1 MKPIRFFLLA
11 IFCGIATHTPGQG
24 TGTQIIKNL
33 DELSPSQRKQILVQY
48 GDSGFSSSTSED
60 NDPSASSLI
69 GSGNVAGSEETF
81 FSPNGSE
88 SHSDNENSTRLR
100 ILYELEDKIQTDLK
114 MLELDLSKRNGDPE
128 TLELEAYRKDRLH
141 DLALILREIKALQ
154 LEVISKRLKLG
165 VIPTQQRL
173 SPFGYS
179 SFDGQNLRQKYYSQ
193 LRSANSAFPANYKI
207 GPGDLLEIHLY
218 GQKDDQYSLAIGRG
232 GVLNFPEIGPIN
244 IFEKGNSFEN
254 LQNLIKERVNDKFGG
269 GVQVFVGMGGLRQ
282 IRVFL
287 AGEFKEPGQMLVY
300 AGSSLS
306 NLLMDCGGV
315 TEIASLRTLT
325 LKRKGSKD
333 QVLDLYD
340 LLLRGDFLDATL
352 EEGDMVF
359 LPTVKSRVWVG
370 GEVLR
375 PAIYEFAGDSSLA
388 DVIGLSGGVT
398 NRARSS
404 SIRLYRAKGKDGF
417 VGLKTLDLTTDSAFE
432 ISNGDR
438 IEVGKISERN
448 FMAITVEGEVEH
460 PGNHEWFDGQRIS
473 DVLRS
478 RAFYSDDADLNYALV
493 RRKGFSGRVSIF
505 AFSPN
510 EVLEGTDSKEN
521 IVLSPS
527 DKIIILTRSDRS
539 KRSRAIRPLL
549 EELQFEGKPGRGIP
563 SVSVNG
569 MIHFPGEYPYALN
582 MTLGDLINAG
592 GGMTG
597 AAYMLSCELSRQ
609 SVDFNSSQ
617 PSALVL
623 HRNLSLLST
632 DDLDT
637 VLMPKDVL
645 SIKPIPSWTK
655 EQTVQLRG
663 EVRFPGTYIIQK
675 NEKLNDVIERAG
687 GFTEHAFLRG
697 AVFTRL
703 NLIKREQEQKEK
715 LITQLE
721 SDLANVS
728 LSATSSS
735 SAAKAKAVADSL
747 LARLKNNVPQGRLVI
762 DLEKQA
768 RKENDQSII
777 LRHGD
782 NLSVPGTPFEISVM
796 GEVQFATSH
805 LFDPKLGMKDYI
817 QRSGGYSAN
826 ADEGRVFAVKANG
839 SVLTKANSGWFK
851 TNKSGGNLE
860 AGDVI
865 VVPINL
871 EKGMWLEALTSGS
884 QVVYQLAVAAAAVNS
899 F

>member
-1 MKPIRFFLLA
+1 MKPILFFLLA
-11 IFCGIATHTPGQG
+11 IFCGFATYAPGQE
-24 TGTQIIKNL
+24 TSTQIIKNL
-33 DELSPSQRKQILVQY
+33 DGLSPNQRKQILAQY
-48 GDSGFSSSTSED
+48 GKPGFTPSTSED
-60 NDPSASSLI
+60 NVLSASSLI
-69 GSGNVAGSEETF
+69 GSGNVAGSEGTF
-81 FSPNGSE
+81 LLPNDSE
-88 SHSDNENSTRLR
+88 DHSDNEDSIRLR
-100 ILYELEDKIQTDLK
+100 ILYELEAKIQEDLK
-114 MLELDLSKRNGDPE
+114 KLKLDLSKKNIDPE
-128 TLELEAYRKDRLH
+128 TLELEAYRKDRQH
-141 DLALILREIKALQ
+141 DLALVLREIKALQ
-154 LEVISKRLKLG
+154 LEVISKRLKVG
-165 VIPTQQRL
+165 VIPTQERL
-173 SPFGYS
+173 LPFGYS
-179 SFDGQNLRQKYYSQ
+179 SFDGENLRQKYYPQ
-193 LRSANSAFPANYKI
+193 LRSTNSAFPANYKI

-218 GQKDDQYSLAIGRG
+218 GQKDDQYSLAIGTG

-244 IFEKGNSFEN
+244 IFEKGHSFEN
-254 LQNLIKERVNDKFGG
+254 LQNLIKERVSQKFGG

-287 AGEFKEPGQMLVY
+287 AGEFKEPGQILVY

-325 LKRKGSKD
+325 LKRKGSED

-352 EEGDMVF
+352 EEGDIVF
-359 LPTVKSRVWVG
+359 LPTVKSRAWVG

-375 PAIYEFAGDSSLA
+375 PAIYEFARDSSLA

-398 NRARSS
+398 NKARASL
-404 SIRLYRAKGKDGF
+404 IRLYRAKGEDGF
-417 VGLKTLDLTTDSAFE
+417 VGLKTLDLNTDSAFE

-448 FMAITVEGEVEH
+448 FMALTVEGEVEH

-478 RAFYSDDADLNYALV
+478 RAFYTEDADLNYALV

-510 EVLEGTDSKEN
+510 EVLEGIDSKEN

-527 DKIIILTRSDRS
+527 DKIIILSRSDRS

-549 EELQFEGKPGRGIP
+549 EELQFEGKPGRGVP

-609 SVDFNSSQ
+609 SVDFNSSN
-617 PSALVL
+617 PSALIL
-623 HRNLSLLST
+623 HSNLSLLST

-645 SIKPIPSWTK
+645 SIKPIPSWTE

-663 EVRFPGTYIIQK
+663 EVRFPGTFIIQK

-687 GFTEHAFLRG
+687 GFTDHAFLRG

-728 LSATSSS
+728 LSATTSA
-735 SAAKAKAVADSL
+735 SAAKAKAVADGL

-768 RKENDQSII
+768 HKENDQSII

-782 NLSVPGTPFEISVM
+782 NLFVPGTPFEISVM

-817 QRSGGYSAN
+817 QRSGGFSAN

-839 SVLTKANSGWFK
+839 SVLTKANTGWFK
-851 TNKSGGNLE
+851 TSKSGGNLE

-871 EKGMWLEALTSGS
+871 EKGMWLETLTSGS